1 MNVLKLLQMEPCKLR
16 LEAQEMMR
24 QNLIDQ
30 LRELELK
37 LPTQRQVRLLQILR
51 ALKLSLIFPLF
62 EIGDEQGENYVSRVN
77 YLVL

>member
-1 MNVLKLLQMEPCKLR
+1 MNVLKLLQMEPCRLR
-16 LEAQEMMR
+16 LGAQEMMR

-37 LPTQRQVRLLQILR
+37 LPTQKQVRLLQILR

-62 EIGDEQGENYVSRVN
+62 DIGVLQEENYAPNVN
-77 YLVL
+77 

>member
-1 MNVLKLLQMEPCKLR
+1 
-16 LEAQEMMR
+16 MMR
-24 QNLIDQ
+24 LNLIDQ

-37 LPTQRQVRLLQILR
+37 LPTQRQVLLLQILR

>member
-16 LEAQEMMR
+16 LGAQEMMR

-37 LPTQRQVRLLQILR
+37 
-51 ALKLSLIFPLF
+51 
-62 EIGDEQGENYVSRVN
+62 
-77 YLVL
+77 